1 MSESR
6 RARDREIFCIK
17 KKTAHSNTMKG
28 SSIAFFFLLS
38 ILTTPF
44 RCDTNSSSVNVTNN
58 QQQSS
63 SFSPSNKSSKS
74 GGSSEGVTATN
85 DEQNGQQIPLVRLPS
100 NTLLKYTAYKDVS
113 IQHFLIPMDT
123 RSATFSFK
131 SNEESKS
138 ALSELAL
145 IFY

>member
-1 MSESR
+1 MSQELEK
-6 RARDREIFCIK
+6 DYFI
-17 KKTAHSNTMKG
+17 KKTAHSNIMKG
-28 SSIAFFFLLS
+28 SSIAFFYLLS

-58 QQQSS
+58 QQHSS
-63 SFSPSNKSSKS
+63 SFSSSNKSSKS
-74 GGSSEGVTATN
+74 GSSEGVTATN

>member
-1 MSESR
+1 
-6 RARDREIFCIK
+6 
-17 KKTAHSNTMKG
+17 MKG
-28 SSIAFFFLLS
+28 RFIAFFFLLS

-44 RCDTNSSSVNVTNN
+44 RCDTNSSSVNVTSI

-74 GGSSEGVTATN
+74 GGSDGVTATN
-85 DEQNGQQIPLVRLPS
+85 EEQNGQQIPLVRLPS

>member
-1 MSESR
+1 MSESSW
-6 RARDREIFCIK
+6 REIFI

-28 SSIAFFFLLS
+28 SSVAFFFLLS

-63 SFSPSNKSSKS
+63 SFSSSNKSIKS
-74 GGSSEGVTATN
+74 GSSEGVTATN
-85 DEQNGQQIPLVRLPS
+85 DEQPNGQQIPLVRLPS